1 MNALEMATAERTDLA
16 DLLATLMPEQWE
28 GPSLCEGWRV
38 RDVVAHVM
46 SFDGV
51 SPVGMFRRAIRGRI
65 VHINQVGVDELAL
78 VSTDQLLD
86 RLRAHLRPQGLAAT
100 FGGRLALL
108 DVTIHHQ
115 DIRRPLGLRRE
126 IPAER
131 LRLVLD
137 SSVRSLELP
146 AWRIARGV
154 HLTPSDLDWSHGS
167 GPEVSGPAEA
177 VLMAIAGRPCA
188 VGELT
193 GPGQPLVAARLAR

>member
-1 MNALEMATAERTDLA
+1 MNALQMATAERTDLA
-16 DLLATLMPEQWE
+16 DLLATLRPEQWE
-28 GPSLCEGWRV
+28 APSLCKGWRV

-46 SFDGV
+46 SFDV
-51 SPVGMFRRAIRGRI
+51 SPLTMFRRAIRSRM

-78 VSTDQLLD
+78 LSTDDLLD
-86 RLRAHLRPQGLAAT
+86 KLRAHLRPEGLAT
-100 FGGRLALL
+100 IFGGRLALL

-115 DIRRPLGLRRE
+115 DIRRPLGLPRE

-137 SSVRSLELP
+137 SSLRSLELP

-154 HLTPSDLDWSHGS
+154 HLITSDLDWSHGS

-177 VLMAIAGRPCA
+177 MLMAITGRVCA

-193 GPGQPLVAARLAR
+193 GPGQPVVAARLAR